1 MANLKCDRCNQSFG
15 PVDQLPYDEWAIVND
30 SLTSISKASLF
41 SHIGTKAA
49 VHKGEY
55 GNCMFA
61 IEKYIDDFG
70 QMPLSDQA
78 LEGLHFGMAHVIDSY
93 TKIHCAALK
102 ALRED

>member
-1 MANLKCDRCNQSFG
+1 VTQLGNNEPIDKSCYVNAREEIISRYNGLWEQQQALK
-15 PVDQLPYDEWAIVND
+15 A
-30 SLTSISKASLF
+30 
-41 SHIGTKAA
+41 
-49 VHKGEY
+49 
-55 GNCMFA
+55 A

-78 LEGLHFGMAHVIDSY
+78 REGLHFGMAHVIDSY